1 MTQLNWNH
9 SNCIGVS
16 VFQFNPQQVSEF
28 GRKCLGELNS
38 LSNIHF
44 TTLIHL
50 EIQFYSPDLDSVKVN
65 PIPKF
70 FFPFSNFFQT
80 ENTL

>member
-16 VFQFNPQQVSEF
+16 VSPFNPQQVSEF
-28 GRKCLGELNS
+28 GRKFLDEFNS

-50 EIQFYSPDLDSVKVN
+50 EIQFYSPDLVSVID
-65 PIPKF
+65 PILKF
-70 FFPFSNFFQT
+70 FFPFSNIFQA

>member
-1 MTQLNWNH
+1 MTQLKWNH

-28 GRKCLGELNS
+28 GRKFLGELNS
-38 LSNIHF
+38 LPNIHF

-50 EIQFYSPDLDSVKVN
+50 EIQFYSPDLDSVIVN

-80 ENTL
+80 GNTL